1 MNEGSAYKFIG
12 KDGLTGGNMY
22 LVPVRENRGKKKQ
35 TSLEDGL
42 FDDLPED
49 YYFDCNLELPRQK
62 ERDANNLTLSDFQEM
77 ELKEIYFHI
86 YQQLKSISLLLSD
99 NREV

>member
-12 KDGLTGGNMY
+12 KDDLTGANMY
-22 LVPVRENRGKKKQ
+22 FVPVRENTGKKKEI
-35 TSLEDGL
+35 SLEDGL

-49 YYFDCNLELPRQK
+49 YYFDCNLELPRPK
-62 ERDANNLTLSDFQEM
+62 ERDNNNLTLSDFQEM
-77 ELKEIYFHI
+77 EFKEIYFHI

-99 NREV
+99 SREV